1 MKRVATVVFLL
12 FLTALPLRGGSYD
25 FGLGIILGEPTGI
38 TFKYWASDKAAF
50 DGALAWSFSKED
62 KFHIHGDY
70 LFHSLN
76 AYTLDEIPFN
86 LYYGIGARVKFTSE
100 TQFGIRF
107 PLGTTYTPTS
117 TPLEVFC
124 EIVPLMDLAPDT
136 AFRFNTGLGIRYY
149 F

>member
-1 MKRVATVVFLL
+1 MTSAWGSSWESPQGSLL
-12 FLTALPLRGGSYD
+12 SIGPA
-25 FGLGIILGEPTGI
+25 INGE
-38 TFKYWASDKAAF
+38 
-50 DGALAWSFSKED
+50 
-62 KFHIHGDY
+62 Y